1 MVVLEPGKHRV
12 VLDARNADGEVVAHA
27 SRTVWVETNPT
38 DGGADTPFEVRAR
51 EDRAYPIWEL
61 VPPAGEQG
69 VWILRYAPQHPT
81 FQAAQASPGGAITR
95 LWAETFCSA
104 LVEWALRL
112 HRDSGDEGGFK
123 LLSTSDAAG
132 GSPLWERYN
141 QKVESLISSYS
152 DPIACLTSQREVVS
166 LMLCLLED

>member
-1 MVVLEPGKHRV
+1 
-12 VLDARNADGEVVAHA
+12 
-27 SRTVWVETNPT
+27 
-38 DGGADTPFEVRAR
+38 
-51 EDRAYPIWEL
+51 L
-61 VPPAGEQG
+61 VPPAGDQS
-69 VWILRYAPQHPT
+69 VWTLRYAPLHPT
-81 FQAAQASPGGAITR
+81 FRAAQASLGGAITR

-123 LLSTSDAAG
+123 LLSSPEAAA

-152 DPIACLTSQREVVS
+152 DPIACLTTQREIVS